1 MATHHGKEGVVK
13 AGGTGIGELTGFTL
27 ETTADVV
34 EDTALTDATK
44 SFLAGRTSFSGTLEM
59 SYDETDSPQQTLT
72 AGSSIS
78 FVLLPEGNAS
88 GDESFTG
95 TGIVTGMSVSVPLD
109 GITTSSRE
117 HINPIRG
124 ASILPFVGQSALN

>member
-1 MATHHGKEGVVK
+1 MATHHGKEGVVT
-13 AGGTGIGELTGFTL
+13 AGGTGVGELTGFTL
-27 ETTADVV
+27 ETTGDVV

-44 SFLAGRTSFSGTLEM
+44 SFVAGRTSFSGTLEM
-59 SYDETDSPQQTLT
+59 HYDETDSPQQTLT

-95 TGIVTGMSVSVPLD
+95 TGIVTGMSVSIPLD
-109 GITTSSRE
+109 GITTRSVTFQGTGALT
-117 HINPIRG
+117 RG
-124 ASILPFVGQSALN
+124 TV

>member
-1 MATHHGKEGVVK
+1 MATHHGKEGVVT
-13 AGGTGIGELTGFTL
+13 AGGTGVGELTGFTL

-44 SFLAGRTSFSGTLEM
+44 SFLVGRTSFSGTLEM

-78 FVLLPEGNAS
+78 FIVLPEGNAS
-88 GDESFTG
+88 GDEKFSG
-95 TGIVTGMSVSVPLD
+95 TGIITGMSVTNGMDAVITRSVTFQ
-109 GITTSSRE
+109 GT
-117 HINPIRG
+117 G
-124 ASILPFVGQSALN
+124 ALTRATV

>member
-1 MATHHGKEGVVK
+1 MSTHHGKEGVVK
-13 AGGTGIGELTGFTL
+13 AGGTAIGELTGFTL

-34 EDTALTDATK
+34 EDTQLSDATK

-72 AGSSIS
+72 VGSSIA
-78 FVLLPEGNAS
+78 FILLPEGATS

-95 TGIVTGMSVSVPLD
+95 SGIVTGMSVNNAMDAVITRSVTFQGTGAL
-109 GITTSSRE
+109 T
-117 HINPIRG
+117 RG
-124 ASILPFVGQSALN
+124 TV